1 MPSSA
6 ESSSLTPSSLK
17 QNGGKRRKYS
27 SKRGKRG
34 GISAWQSVYNAV
46 GSLKPFSTSIGGQWG
61 NTFGPKAYALHGNEI
76 THRNGAPNMSQSDIT
91 RNMKGGSR
99 RKRSKRGG
107 YWGNV
112 IGQALVPFGLLGA
125 QQTYGK
131 RKQYSSARKTH
142 KRRRH

>member
-1 MPSSA
+1 MTVP
-6 ESSSLTPSSLK
+6 LTGSQIK
-17 QNGGKRRKYS
+17 QSGGKRMKRS

-34 GISAWQSVYNAV
+34 GASAWQSVYNAV
-46 GSLKPFSTSIGGQWG
+46 GSLKPFNTSLGGQWG
-61 NTFGPKAYALHGNEI
+61 NIFGPKASALHGNEI
-76 THRNGAPNMSQSDIT
+76 THRNGSPNMSQSDIT

-99 RKRSKRGG
+99 RKRGKRGG

-131 RKQYSSARKTH
+131 RKHHSSAHKTH